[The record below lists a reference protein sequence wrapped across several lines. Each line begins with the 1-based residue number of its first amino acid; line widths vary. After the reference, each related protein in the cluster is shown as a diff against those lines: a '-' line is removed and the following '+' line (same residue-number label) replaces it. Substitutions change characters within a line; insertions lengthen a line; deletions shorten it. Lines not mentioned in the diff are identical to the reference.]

1 MGSVIQEQK
10 TALITGAASG
20 VGFAIAK
27 LCRGKGMHLALID
40 IDQTNLVKAKN
51 ALHELNPSLLTEA
64 YVLDVA
70 DIKIWK
76 ATAQQIARLFP
87 SIDLVV
93 LNAGKAYTPQVQD
106 AGRLNPWLDG
116 HYWQKVWSLPIHRW
130 TLAPTDALPDIRH
143 KYARPTQ
150 WTRSSSAFT
159 PRGRVPIPEINRHH
173 GLKARH
179 HQPPWRRKPSL
190 QRFQSRH

>member
-27 LCRGKGMHLALID
+27 LCRGKGMHLALVD

-51 ALHELNPSLLTEA
+51 ALHELNPSLLTET

-70 DIKIWK
+70 DIVIWK
-76 ATAQQIARLFP
+76 ATAQQIATLFP

-93 LNAGKAYTPQVQD
+93 LNAGKGYKPQVQD

-116 HYWQKVWSLPIHRW
+116 DYWQKV
-130 TLAPTDALPDIRH
+130 
-143 KYARPTQ
+143 
-150 WTRSSSAFT
+150 
-159 PRGRVPIPEINRHH
+159 
-173 GLKARH
+173 
-179 HQPPWRRKPSL
+179 
-190 QRFQSRH
+190 